1 MAQNDKDFASFL
13 LGVFIINLLL
23 YTSFYILMKLRY
35 FILLRKGTRLLFFNN
50 IKYTSYSTVFWF
62 SLDIL

>member
-35 FILLRKGTRLLFFNN
+35 LFF
-50 IKYTSYSTVFWF
+50 IKKRDAFIMF
-62 SLDIL
+62 